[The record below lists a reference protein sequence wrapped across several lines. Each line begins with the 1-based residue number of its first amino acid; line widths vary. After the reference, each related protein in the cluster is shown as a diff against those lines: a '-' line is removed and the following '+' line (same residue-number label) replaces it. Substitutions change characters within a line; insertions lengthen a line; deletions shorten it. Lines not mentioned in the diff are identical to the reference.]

1 MKKRKTP
8 KQPDNI
14 FTPELTQDLNENY
27 VNQWVAIE
35 HNKVQH
41 SAPSLSELLEKTN
54 TTQHTYFV
62 IYIPEPTSGNVEL
75 AFASTEHK

>member
-1 MKKRKTP
+1 MKKRKIL
-8 KQPDNI
+8 KQSDNI

-35 HNKVQH
+35 HSKVQH
-41 SAPSLSELLEKTN
+41 SAPNLGELLEKTD

-62 IYIPEPTSGNVEL
+62 IYIPEPTSENIEL
-75 AFASTEHK
+75 AFSFTEHK